1 MELRL
6 WEIKTHVFPI
16 PRGNSS
22 LVNVYPYYSFKDFI
36 NCKPYHMWKP
46 YIVSSWAWSPL
57 VETSQFQIIFL
68 TPYSAGMGTSY
79 VTFPVRKEEEPAIR
93 EWLKRHI
100 SPIWKI

>member
-1 MELRL
+1 MDPRL
-6 WEIKTHVFPI
+6 WEIKTTVFAI

-22 LVNVYPYYSFKDFI
+22 LVNVYPYHSFKDFI
-36 NCKPYHMWKP
+36 HCKPYHMWKP
-46 YIVSSWAWSPL
+46 YILSSWAWD
-57 VETSQFQIIFL
+57 EAAYQFQVVFL